1 MHAHPVMRALLLL
14 AAVLTAACTGEDD
27 DAGAC
32 TDESTELYERR
43 IEPIL
48 VDDRPKSCNRC
59 HLSGIDLSLFVRE
72 TPCETMACMVELG
85 LVDVEDPDAS
95 LVLSW
100 IRRATPDS
108 ELITQEVI
116 DAEHDAFREWIGLRA
131 SCGDEFCRGVT
142 CGPANQAEMCEVVI
156 PDDAGV
162 LATGDCSELAIERAF
177 AERVFAWRGR
187 CFPCHFD
194 STTFGPEEA
203 PRWISG
209 SSDCNLGSLT
219 TMRNVLERELIDVAA
234 PEQSLLLVK
243 PLAEGAGGVMHG
255 GHDKFADTEDVA
267 YTSFLSWIEYY
278 ARCNP

>member
-1 MHAHPVMRALLLL
+1 MHPSFLMRALLL
-14 AAVLTAACTGEDD
+14 AAAAIAAGCTNEESEQT
-27 DAGAC
+27 AC
-32 TDESTELYERR
+32 TDQSTELYERR

-108 ELITQEVI
+108 ELITQDVI

-131 SCGDEFCRGVT
+131 SCGDDFCRGVT
-142 CGPANQAEMCEVVI
+142 CGAANQEEMCEVVI

-162 LATGDCSELAIERAF
+162 LATEDCSELALERAF

-187 CFPCHFD
+187 CYPCHFD
-194 STTFGPEEA
+194 NTTFGPPEA
-203 PRWISG
+203 PRWIHG
-209 SSDCNLGSLT
+209 SSDCNLGSLA
-219 TMRNVLERELIDVAA
+219 TMRNVLERELIDVDA
-234 PEQSLLLVK
+234 PDQSLLLLK
-243 PLAEGAGGVMHG
+243 PLAESAGGVMHG
-255 GHDKFADTEDVA
+255 GHDKFAGTDDVA
-267 YTSFLSWIEYY
+267 YGSFLSWIEYY
-278 ARCNP
+278 ARCNR

>member
-1 MHAHPVMRALLLL
+1 MHASLLMRALFLA
-14 AAVLTAACTGEDD
+14 AAVLAAACTSEDSEPS
-27 DAGAC
+27 AC
-32 TDESTELYERR
+32 ADQSAELYEQR

-72 TPCETMACMVELG
+72 TPCETMACMIEMG

-108 ELITQEVI
+108 DLITQDVI

-131 SCGDEFCRGVT
+131 SCGDDLCGGVT
-142 CGPANQAEMCEVVI
+142 CGAASPAEMCEVTI

-162 LATGDCSELAIERAF
+162 LGTADCSELALERAF
-177 AERVFAWRGR
+177 GERVFAWRGR

-194 STTFGPEEA
+194 NSDFGPVEA

-209 SSDCNLGSLT
+209 SSDCNLGSLA
-219 TMRNVLERELIDVAA
+219 TMRNVLERGLIDVET
-234 PEQSLLLVK
+234 PEQSLLLLK

-267 YTSFLSWIEYY
+267 YTSFRSWIEYY
-278 ARCNP
+278 AGCVR